1 MFTCSARARRCRAHY
16 DVLFIPQIA
25 THFFCRISMLFVVV
39 VVVVVVV
46 VAVVVVAAVVVL
58 VLVLVLVVHAT
69 HLIVA
74 FLWTL
79 KIVT

>member
-1 MFTCSARARRCRAHY
+1 MCSARARARRAHY

-39 VVVVVVV
+39 VV
-46 VAVVVVAAVVVL
+46 AAVV